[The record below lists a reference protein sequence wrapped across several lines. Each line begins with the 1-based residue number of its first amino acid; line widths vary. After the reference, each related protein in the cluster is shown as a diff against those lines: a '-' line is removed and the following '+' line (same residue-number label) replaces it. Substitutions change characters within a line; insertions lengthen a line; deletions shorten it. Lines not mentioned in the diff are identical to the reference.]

1 MCTHAAKLNIPTRM
15 VKNKHDPLP
24 LRRSNFL
31 MTAANFPCRR
41 CLTLFTEDPT

>member
-1 MCTHAAKLNIPTRM
+1 MKQNLTFRHEGSRTNTFL
-15 VKNKHDPLP
+15 LP

-41 CLTLFTEDPT
+41 GLTLFTEDST